1 MASDSYMADDSTP
14 DPSTLPVPVPV
25 SLDRAALERVLARAA
40 ELQAHTAEPAEG
52 MNEAQLEALGAEVG
66 ISKEHIRQAVAEERT
81 RVAVPEEGGFVGTWF
96 GPSFVTASR
105 VVRGKPEQILAM
117 LDQWM
122 QTEEGLRPRRRFAD
136 RLTWEARRD
145 FISSLQTGFNIKGRA
160 YSLTAA
166 AEVAAS
172 AVAVDNERV
181 IVRLDADVSVSRR
194 RVATWTGI
202 GTGGMWTTAAGLVGV
217 AASIP
222 GASLLVAGVVATV
235 WSLAGVALGVGLA
248 SSQRKRTSRS
258 QLALEQILDRL
269 ERGEIQQPRGGA
281 TALLDLLVPTRR

>member
-1 MASDSYMADDSTP
+1 MADE
-14 DPSTLPVPVPV
+14 PSPSQPSPLVPAA
-25 SLDRAALERVLARAA
+25 LDRAALERVLARAA

-52 MNEAQLEALGAEVG
+52 MSEAQLEALGAEVG
-66 ISKEHIRQAVAEERT
+66 ISKEHVRQAIAEERT
-81 RVAVPEEGGFVGTWF
+81 RVAVPDERGFVGAWF
-96 GPSFVTASR
+96 GPAFATASR
-105 VVRGKPEQILAM
+105 VVRGKPEQVLAL

-136 RLTWEARRD
+136 RRTWEARRD

-160 YSLTAA
+160 YALTLST
-166 AEVAAS
+166 EVAATV
-172 AVAVDNERV
+172 VAVDSERV
-181 IVRLDADVSVSRR
+181 IVRLDADVHTSRR
-194 RVATWTGI
+194 RVAVWTGI
-202 GTGGMWTTAAGLVGV
+202 ATGGMWTTAAGLVGA

-222 GASLLVAGVVATV
+222 NASMLVAGVVATV
-235 WSLAGVALGVGLA
+235 WSLVGAAIGVGLA
-248 SSQRKRTSRS
+248 GSQRRRTSRA